1 MGNHGFLLSSMV
13 IRLEAKLFIGCTLV
27 LYKELTCNRRSGMC
41 NMKRTHL
48 SGLVWFAF
56 HKNRYIYTGYAEE
69 PPLVLYKD

>member
-1 MGNHGFLLSSMV
+1 
-13 IRLEAKLFIGCTLV
+13 
-27 LYKELTCNRRSGMC
+27 MC